1 MDIKQ
6 PKWKTPE
13 YSKRQ
18 INDAGDI
25 MRNPNASDE
34 EQKSAIRVI
43 DNWRASHAYP
53 LQVFYMNLRRLQG
66 SREDI
71 IVAQRLKR
79 LKSITAKLSDQ
90 PAMNHE
96 RK

>member
-1 MDIKQ
+1 MD
-6 PKWKTPE
+6 
-13 YSKRQ
+13 

-79 LKSITAKLSDQ
+79 PKSITAKLSNQ
-90 PAMNHE
+90 PAILI
-96 RK
+96 KYVLV